1 MKLTLG
7 DTYKHDFRFSQD
19 NVIAFAQLT
28 GDDNPLHLD
37 PDYAAQT
44 PFKQPIIHGAL
55 SSSIFTKVLGTEFPG
70 YGSVYLKQTT
80 EFIRPMFVDT
90 DYEATFTV
98 ISINEDK
105 HIAEIQGEIVDKIT
119 KKKTIVGV
127 ATLMHKDKI

>member
-7 DTYKHDFRFSQD
+7 NTHKHEFRFSQD

-37 PDYAAQT
+37 ADYAALT
-44 PFKQPIIHGAL
+44 PFKRPIIHGAL

-98 ISINEDK
+98 ININEDK
-105 HIAEIQGEIVDKIT
+105 HIAEIQGEIVDKNT
-119 KKKTIVGV
+119 KKKTVVGV

>member
-1 MKLTLG
+1 MKLALG
-7 DTYKHDFRFSQD
+7 QTHQHTFNFSQAD
-19 NVIAFAQLT
+19 VVAFAKLT

-44 PFKQPIIHGAL
+44 PFKRPIIHGAL

-70 YGSVYLKQTT
+70 YGSVYIKQTT

-90 DYEATFTV
+90 DYEAIFTV
-98 ISINEDK
+98 IAINEEK

-119 KKKTIVGV
+119 KKKTVVGV